1 MKTGKTLFWI
11 GFVITLG
18 VIIAYLVMMIIEVN
32 PFTGWIASLS
42 MCGMVL
48 LGSVMMLMGRSLE
61 KRDGAE
67 V

>member
-18 VIIAYLVMMIIEVN
+18 VIIAYLIMMIVEV
-32 PFTGWIASLS
+32 PAFTGWIASLS
-42 MCGMVL
+42 LCGMVL
-48 LGSVMMLMGRSLE
+48 VGSVMMLMGRSIE
-61 KRDGAE
+61 KHDGAD

>member
-18 VIIAYLVMMIIEVN
+18 VIIAYLTMMIVEV
-32 PFTGWIASLS
+32 PAFTGWIASLS
-42 MCGMVL
+42 LCGMVL
-48 LGSVMMLMGRSLE
+48 VGSVMMLMGRSIE
-61 KRDGAE
+61 KHDGAD